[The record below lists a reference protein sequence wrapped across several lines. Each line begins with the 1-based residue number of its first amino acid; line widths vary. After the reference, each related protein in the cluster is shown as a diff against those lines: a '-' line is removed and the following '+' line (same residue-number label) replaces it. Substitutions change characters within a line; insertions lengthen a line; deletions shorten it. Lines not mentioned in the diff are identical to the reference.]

1 MQMDASINL
10 FGIENIPKKRFD
22 KFGKLV
28 TDEND
33 IAAQRWVIQPKF
45 ETPMMN
51 FSDTGVNPISAE
63 NNTLTL
69 PTFGSA
75 SVPRG
80 MWHQFGVM
88 PENSEKGIFLEIG
101 DIPETWLANHYQV
114 IGTSSVY
121 NNFNGVDAV
130 NTFRKYKSFSDLM
143 GFTNENS
150 RVRLGE
156 VSEKRVIREAVV
168 AVPYISAATKQFIS
182 IPKYRFDAA
191 LEVAT
196 DSAIGNS
203 LDAAGSSI
211 RNQINKMKQFVLPPQ
226 FDFINNTT
234 IDPIVMYIFDFKYEL
249 DKNDLSYIWQNTAP
263 RNSRRVDLAQDAVA
277 HELVNTELLTEQNL
291 FDNDQLRWMVFK
303 VKQRS
308 QAKYDDVVTKQ
319 VSQPIK
325 LINAA
330 PIGST
335 NAPEISGIQ
344 VEGTENYNISYN
356 WPYDYV
362 SIIETVKIDTGILFK
377 DRDPV
382 EVDVSNRSAAQA
394 TPAPGVVEGKV
405 VTGKTELIKTP
416 SPNPASTAGVVNQT
430 LDKELRKARYANPTA
445 KKGSANTVKAK
456 DAGPGPDFD
465 LDKTR

>member
-1 MQMDASINL
+1 MEK
-10 FGIENIPKKRFD
+10 GIS
-22 KFGKLV
+22 LSS
-28 TDEND
+28 
-33 IAAQRWVIQPKF
+33 
-45 ETPMMN
+45 MN
-51 FSDTGVNPISAE
+51 FSVDRKFKGTNFVYTNDDIVSPSIDVSVGSTILSAGTDYFIC
-63 NNTLTL
+63 NSNTESRFQLS
-69 PTFGSA
+69 F
-75 SVPRG
+75 
-80 MWHQFGVM
+80 
-88 PENSEKGIFLEIG
+88 
-101 DIPETWLANHYQV
+101 
-114 IGTSSVY
+114 TSSTDPS
-121 NNFNGVDAV
+121 G
-130 NTFRKYKSFSDLM
+130 
-143 GFTNENS
+143 
-150 RVRLGE
+150 
-156 VSEKRVIREAVV
+156 
-168 AVPYISAATKQFIS
+168 IST
-182 IPKYRFDAA
+182 
-191 LEVAT
+191 
-196 DSAIGNS
+196 
-203 LDAAGSSI
+203 
-211 RNQINKMKQFVLPPQ
+211 INLTAEPPQ

-430 LDKELRKARYANPTA
+430 LDKELRKARYVNPTA

-456 DAGPGPDFD
+456 NSGPGVDFD
-465 LDKTR
+465 LDKTK